1 MNFDGWKGI
10 KKLIHYTKEK
20 RTVIYKPKMEEKPIE
35 EKHADNLESSSPP
48 TDSNRQQLSK
58 DLTTTEQP
66 LTLKEIAP
74 IKDDPIN
81 KHQQSSSNIS
91 AGTNNENYVLSVLNE
106 LPEQWI
112 GKEMNLH
119 VIAKKK
125 DAIWVINR
133 ILQDVERGLIN
144 AQFRVE
150 EVNHL
155 CDITFTLK
163 IATGLASF
171 PSAVTAINPVFSFL
185 LTDIK
190 SETISRT
197 KSRYSTD
204 RTINDIRSPD

>member
-10 KKLIHYTKEK
+10 KKLIHYTREK

-58 DLTTTEQP
+58 DLITTEQP
-66 LTLKEIAP
+66 LKEIAP

-91 AGTNNENYVLSVLNE
+91 AQMNNENYVLNVLNE

-112 GKEMNLH
+112 GKEMKLH

-125 DAIWVINR
+125 DAIWIINR
-133 ILQDVERGLIN
+133 VLQDVERGLIN

-150 EVNHL
+150 EDNHL

-171 PSAVTAINPVFSFL
+171 PSAVIAINTVFSFL

-190 SETISRT
+190 SATISRT
-197 KSRYSTD
+197 KSKYSTD
-204 RTINDIRSPD
+204 RTINDIRGPD

>member
-35 EKHADNLESSSPP
+35 EKHADNLESSNPT

-58 DLTTTEQP
+58 DLITTEQP
-66 LTLKEIAP
+66 LKEIAP

-81 KHQQSSSNIS
+81 KDQQSSSNIS
-91 AGTNNENYVLSVLNE
+91 AQMNNENYVLNVLNE

-125 DAIWVINR
+125 DAIWIINR
-133 ILQDVERGLIN
+133 VLQDVGRGLIN

>member
-20 RTVIYKPKMEEKPIE
+20 RTVIYKPKMEKPIE
-35 EKHADNLESSSPP
+35 EKHADNLESSSPT
-48 TDSNRQQLSK
+48 TDSNGQQLSK
-58 DLTTTEQP
+58 DLMTAEQP
-66 LTLKEIAP
+66 LKEIAL

-91 AGTNNENYVLSVLNE
+91 AQMNNKNYLSVLNE

-125 DAIWVINR
+125 DAIWIINR

-171 PSAVTAINPVFSFL
+171 PAAVTAINPVFSFL

-197 KSRYSTD
+197 E
-204 RTINDIRSPD
+204 